1 MKAFTVRRI
10 NESDLEDFRR
20 VRLEALL
27 LHPDAFGAS
36 YEDWSQKP
44 ASFFTEKLQT
54 NYVFGGFDL
63 HNAIQGLIGL
73 SFSTSP
79 KLNHVATIW
88 GMYVH
93 VGMRGSGLSSGLMEA
108 ALEAASSVRT
118 VRTVKL
124 SVVTT
129 NRAAYALYRSYGF
142 TNWATDTAAL
152 YANGIFHD
160 EYLMRRDMENDSS
173 QSQYDK

>member
-27 LHPDAFGAS
+27 LHPEAFGAS

-44 ASFFTEKLQT
+44 VPFFAEKLRT

-63 HNAIQGLIGL
+63 HNTLQGLIGL

-79 KLNHVATIW
+79 KLNHVATLW
-88 GMYVH
+88 GMYVRT
-93 VGMRGSGLSSGLMEA
+93 GMRGSGLSSGLMEA

-118 VRTVKL
+118 VKL

-129 NRAAYALYRSYGF
+129 NHAAYALYRSYGF

-160 EYLMRRDMENDSS
+160 EYLMRRDSENDS
-173 QSQYDK
+173 

>member
-10 NESDLEDFRR
+10 DESDLDDFRR
-20 VRLEALL
+20 LRLEALL
-27 LHPDAFGAS
+27 LYPDAFGAS

-44 ASFFTEKLQT
+44 ATFFAEKLRT
-54 NYVFGGFDL
+54 NHIFGGFDL
-63 HNAIQGLIGL
+63 QNTLQGLIGL

-79 KLNHVATIW
+79 KLSHVATIR

-93 VGMRGSGLSSGLMEA
+93 TGMRGSGLSSRLMEA
-108 ALEAASSVRT
+108 ALAAASSVRT
-118 VRTVKL
+118 IKL

-129 NRAAYALYRSYGF
+129 NHAAYALYRSYGF
-142 TNWATDTAAL
+142 SNWATDTAAL

-160 EYLMRRDMENDSS
+160 EYLMRRDSEYDS
-173 QSQYDK
+173 

>member
-1 MKAFTVRRI
+1 MTC
-10 NESDLEDFRR
+10 
-20 VRLEALL
+20 
-27 LHPDAFGAS
+27 HAS
-36 YEDWSQKP
+36 NCG
-44 ASFFTEKLQT
+44 SFKTS

-63 HNAIQGLIGL
+63 HNTLQGLIGL

-88 GMYVH
+88 GMYVRA
-93 VGMRGSGLSSGLMEA
+93 GMRGSGLSSGLMEA

-118 VRTVKL
+118 VKL

-129 NRAAYALYRSYGF
+129 NHAAYALYRSYGF

-160 EYLMRRDMENDSS
+160 EYLMRRDSESDS
-173 QSQYDK
+173 

>member
-1 MKAFTVRRI
+1 VKAFTVRRI

-36 YEDWSQKP
+36 YEDWSQKS
-44 ASFFTEKLQT
+44 ASFFAEKLRT

-63 HNAIQGLIGL
+63 HNTLQGLIGL
-73 SFSTSP
+73 SFSSSP

-88 GMYVH
+88 GMYVRA
-93 VGMRGSGLSSGLMEA
+93 GMRGSGLSSGLMEA
-108 ALEAASSVRT
+108 ALEAASSVK
-118 VRTVKL
+118 TVKL

-129 NRAAYALYRSYGF
+129 NHAAYALYRSYGF

-160 EYLMRRDMENDSS
+160 EYLMRRELGNDA
-173 QSQYDK
+173 

>member
-10 NESDLEDFRR
+10 NESDLDDFRR

-44 ASFFTEKLQT
+44 ATFFAEKLRT

-63 HNAIQGLIGL
+63 HNTIQGLIGL

-88 GMYVH
+88 GMYVRA
-93 VGMRGSGLSSGLMEA
+93 GMRGSGLSSGLMEA

-118 VRTVKL
+118 IKL

-129 NRAAYALYRSYGF
+129 NHAAYALYRSYGF

-160 EYLMRRDMENDSS
+160 EYLMRRDSENDS
-173 QSQYDK
+173 

>member
-44 ASFFTEKLQT
+44 ASFFAEKLRT

-63 HNAIQGLIGL
+63 HNNVQGLIGL
-73 SFSTSP
+73 SFSSSP

-88 GMYVH
+88 GMYVRA
-93 VGMRGSGLSSGLMEA
+93 GMRGSGLSSGLMEA

-118 VRTVKL
+118 VKL

-129 NRAAYALYRSYGF
+129 HHAAYALYRSYGF

-160 EYLMRRDMENDSS
+160 EYLMRRDSENDS
-173 QSQYDK
+173 

>member
-10 NESDLEDFRR
+10 NESDLDDFRR

-44 ASFFTEKLQT
+44 ATFFAEKLRT

-63 HNAIQGLIGL
+63 HNTIQGLIGL

-88 GMYVH
+88 GMYVRA
-93 VGMRGSGLSSGLMEA
+93 GMRGSGLSSGLMEA

-118 VRTVKL
+118 IKL

-129 NRAAYALYRSYGF
+129 NHAAYALYRSYDF

-160 EYLMRRDMENDSS
+160 EYLMRRDSENDS
-173 QSQYDK
+173 

>member
-10 NESDLEDFRR
+10 NESDLDDFRR

-44 ASFFTEKLQT
+44 ATFFAEKLRT
-54 NYVFGGFDL
+54 NHIFGGFDL
-63 HNAIQGLIGL
+63 QNTLQGLIGL

-88 GMYVH
+88 GMYVRA
-93 VGMRGSGLSSGLMEA
+93 GMRGSGLSSGLMEA

-118 VRTVKL
+118 IKL

-129 NRAAYALYRSYGF
+129 NHAAYALYRSYGF

-160 EYLMRRDMENDSS
+160 EYLMRRDSENDS
-173 QSQYDK
+173 

>member
-44 ASFFTEKLQT
+44 APFFAEKLRT

-63 HNAIQGLIGL
+63 HNTIQGLIGL

-88 GMYVH
+88 GMYVRA
-93 VGMRGSGLSSGLMEA
+93 GMRGSGLSSGLMEA

-118 VRTVKL
+118 VKL

-129 NRAAYALYRSYGF
+129 NHAAYALYRSYGF

-160 EYLMRRDMENDSS
+160 EYLMRRDSENDS
-173 QSQYDK
+173 

>member
-10 NESDLEDFRR
+10 NESDLEDFKR

-27 LHPDAFGAS
+27 LDPDAFGAS
-36 YEDWSQKP
+36 YEDWIQKP
-44 ASFFTEKLQT
+44 APFFAEKLRT

-63 HNAIQGLIGL
+63 HNTLQGLIGL
-73 SFSTSP
+73 SFNTSP
-79 KLNHVATIW
+79 KLSHVATIW
-88 GMYVH
+88 GMYVRA
-93 VGMRGSGLSSGLMEA
+93 GMRGSGLSSGLMEA

-118 VRTVKL
+118 VKL

-129 NRAAYALYRSYGF
+129 NHAAYALYRSYGF
-142 TNWATDTAAL
+142 ANWATDTAAL

-160 EYLMRRDMENDSS
+160 EYLMRRDSENDS
-173 QSQYDK
+173 

>member
-44 ASFFTEKLQT
+44 APFFAEKLRT

-63 HNAIQGLIGL
+63 HNTLQGLIGL
-73 SFSTSP
+73 SFNTSP
-79 KLNHVATIW
+79 KLSHVSTIW
-88 GMYVH
+88 GMYVRA
-93 VGMRGSGLSSGLMEA
+93 GMRGSGLSSGLMEA

-118 VRTVKL
+118 VKL

-129 NRAAYALYRSYGF
+129 NHAAYALYRSYGF
-142 TNWATDTAAL
+142 ANWATDTAAL

-160 EYLMRRDMENDSS
+160 EYLMRRDSENDS
-173 QSQYDK
+173 

>member
-10 NESDLEDFRR
+10 NENDLDDFRR

-44 ASFFTEKLQT
+44 AQFFAEKLRA

-63 HNAIQGLIGL
+63 HNTLQGMIGL
-73 SFSTSP
+73 SCSTSP
-79 KLNHVATIW
+79 KLSHVATIW
-88 GMYVH
+88 GMYVRS
-93 VGMRGSGLSSGLMEA
+93 GMRGSGLSSGLMEA

-118 VRTVKL
+118 VKL

-129 NRAAYALYRSYGF
+129 NHAAYALYRSYGF
-142 TNWATDTAAL
+142 NKWATDTAAL
-152 YANGIFHD
+152 YANGLFHD
-160 EYLMRRDMENDSS
+160 EYLMRRDS
-173 QSQYDK
+173 

>member
-36 YEDWSQKP
+36 YEDWNQKP
-44 ASFFTEKLQT
+44 ASFFAEKLRI

-63 HNAIQGLIGL
+63 HNTIQGLIGL
-73 SFSTSP
+73 SFSTSS

-88 GMYVH
+88 GMYVRA
-93 VGMRGSGLSSGLMEA
+93 GMRRSGLSSGLMEA

-118 VRTVKL
+118 IKL

-129 NRAAYALYRSYGF
+129 NHAAYSLYRSYGF

-160 EYLMRRDMENDSS
+160 EYLMRRDSENDS
-173 QSQYDK
+173 